1 MLIGAKMLDG
11 HDEGALVSQSVSF
24 MFSSLFQ
31 ERSTVESPKSVAL
44 LERKKSILAQLS
56 EH

>member
-1 MLIGAKMLDG
+1 MLDG